1 MSSTTLKPEFIELEC
16 GSHTFCQPPN
26 YKQFTPDNSA
36 PPSPGTDVTLAG
48 PFPEV
53 IAPSATASTV
63 TIPQRN
69 ESSLPPADGG
79 MQAWCFLLAA
89 FLVDA
94 TVWSF
99 PFTYGVFLESYLSEP
114 IYAEQ
119 PHAQVL
125 LPLVGT
131 ICTGIMYC
139 SGPALYPLIVRFPRC
154 RRPAIWLGAA
164 ICALSLLAASYTTKV
179 THLVALQG
187 VLYALGGSLI
197 YSPTIFYMSEWFI
210 RLRGTANGIVFAGT
224 ATGGLVLPLVF
235 PKVLASYGIP
245 ITLRYLSVAI
255 AVALLPVLPFI
266 KGRLPHTRVHGP
278 APRASNREW
287 MRNPSFWLYTIV
299 NLIQGFAYFMPIVWL
314 PTFAKSLN
322 LSSLQSAATL
332 SALNGATMIGGLCM
346 GYLSDQFNSWAL
358 TLGSLVL
365 TAVVTFVLWGILGNT
380 FAGLVA
386 FGFAYGIV
394 AGSFSSLWASFARVY
409 ANEEPA
415 LSTTLFGFMILS
427 RGIGNVL
434 STPIATALTGAHALS
449 TSLASGYAVAG
460 GKYGGMII
468 YSGSCFAGAA
478 GLALFG
484 WKTDSWALRRVRL
497 NTNDAQ

>member
-1 MSSTTLKPEFIELEC
+1 MSSATLKPEFIELEC
-16 GSHTFCQPPN
+16 GSHTACHPHD
-26 YKQFTPDNSA
+26 YKSFTPDSSV
-36 PPSPGTDVTLAG
+36 PPSPGVSTLVSA
-48 PFPEV
+48 FPEV
-53 IAPSATASTV
+53 DVPSASTT
-63 TIPQRN
+63 TIAEEPRRN

-89 FLVDA
+89 FFVDA

-99 PFTYGVFLESYLSEP
+99 PFTYGVFLESYLSDP
-114 IYAEQ
+114 TYAEQ

-164 ICALSLLAASYTTKV
+164 TCALSLLAASYTTKV
-179 THLVALQG
+179 TNLVALQG

-245 ITLRYLSVAI
+245 RTLRYLSIAI
-255 AVALLPVLPFI
+255 ACALLPVLPFI

-278 APRASNREW
+278 SPRASNREW
-287 MRNPSFWLYTIV
+287 LKNPSFWLYTLV
-299 NLIQGFAYFMPIVWL
+299 NLIQGFAYFMPVVWL

-358 TLGSLVL
+358 TLSSLVL
-365 TAVVTFVLWGILGNT
+365 TAIVTFVLWGVLGNT
-380 FAGLVA
+380 FAGLVV

-394 AGSFSSLWASFARVY
+394 AGSFSSLWASFARLY

-415 LSTTLFGFMILS
+415 LSTTLFGIMILS

-484 WKTDSWALRRVRL
+484 WRSDSWALRRIRPTVAD
-497 NTNDAQ
+497 TQ